1 MPRSARQCPARYVYH
16 VWNRAAGRLRLFKK
30 DADYLAFE
38 RILVE
43 AHRRH
48 PLRLLDWCLMP
59 NHWHFV
65 AWPERDGQVTA
76 FFRWL
81 THTHAMRSITH
92 RRVMGMGPLYQ
103 GRFKTLPVQEDQH
116 LLTLLRYVQR
126 NPVRAKLARKAA
138 QWRWGSEGVRRR
150 GPGDLQ
156 MILAD
161 WPIARPPDWPNWLD
175 APSADPTDE
184 IRESIRRSRPFGD
197 ALWTVQTAA
206 RLSLAWTLRPRGRP
220 PAPKADE
227 S

>member
-1 MPRSARQCPARYVYH
+1 
-16 VWNRAAGRLRLFKK
+16 
-30 DADYLAFE
+30 
-38 RILVE
+38 
-43 AHRRH
+43 
-48 PLRLLDWCLMP
+48 
-59 NHWHFV
+59 
-65 AWPERDGQVTA
+65 
-76 FFRWL
+76 
-81 THTHAMRSITH
+81 
-92 RRVMGMGPLYQ
+92 
-103 GRFKTLPVQEDQH
+103 
-116 LLTLLRYVQR
+116 
-126 NPVRAKLARKAA
+126 
-138 QWRWGSEGVRRR
+138 
-150 GPGDLQ
+150 